1 MDTRL
6 QDNLN
11 GMQHDYM
18 APFLWLHGEDD
29 QLILNELQRIY
40 DSGIRSVCLESRVH
54 EDFVGEGWWSDVR
67 LIMEECHKKGMKVW
81 ILDDK
86 HFPSGHANGAFAKE
100 ENAHLRPWG
109 ITERHVDIA
118 GPVEEGCVMADAWK
132 WAEEDEMVAVLAC
145 KHVPGTE
152 TYTQVLDVSEG
163 MQDGMVYFSLPEG
176 MWRIVFLI
184 KTRSGID
191 AHSLLYCDMLDA
203 ASVRVFVDE
212 VYEKHYQKLQEYFG
226 NTFLGFF
233 SDEPGFRNNSKF
245 TFMAEMGKH
254 FTHYAWSDKLMSLL
268 ENVLGSDYRTMLPG
282 LWFDVEGGVSE
293 RIRYTYMD
301 MISREYSDNFCNQL
315 ADWCHAHGVEYIGH
329 VIEDNG
335 AHARTGVGTGHY
347 FRALSGQDMSGID
360 VVLHQIVPGLT
371 ECSNSGSVCYEHM
384 ENKFYHY
391 YLAKLGSSLAHM
403 DAKKKGRA
411 MCEIFGAFGW
421 AEGTRFMKYLADH
434 MLVRGINYYVPHAFS
449 PKLND
454 PDCPP
459 NFYDSGEN
467 ALYKYFRYIM
477 DYMNRACYL
486 LSDGVHVPAAAIL
499 YDAEGHW
506 VNKKKVPLE
515 DVAKELYDH
524 LLDYDIIPADV
535 LDQID
540 DEGVLNGE
548 KYPCLIV
555 PYYEGMP
562 EIICEKLQNVTVPI
576 IFVTMPGIDVPQE
589 LFGKKGPDAERFHA
603 ERNCTEGIREY
614 KVLDVSE
621 VAAYVREHV
630 GADVTSDYNDI
641 YLRYYHY
648 VRNGAHIYMF
658 NNEDI
663 NHTIRT
669 KVSLSAFEGG
679 DYVLYDAM
687 ENKAVA
693 GYSED
698 GQIEIVLPPYNTM
711 FVMFGDI
718 ETETMPRVS
727 YDIADTTVI
736 APEFRISYA
745 EERAEEYTYY
755 KTTAE
760 LFNVTGRNELPSFSG
775 NMKYEGTFEVEYSS
789 EREKPGKGGEEDCA
803 GEGKRPEKYVLDL
816 GKVGEA
822 AEVYV
827 NETFVGC
834 RLIPPYAYDISD
846 AIKAGSNALT
856 VIVSNHS
863 GYKKRD
869 GFSKYLL
876 FEPSGLLGPISLK
889 KFTPAD

>member
-6 QDNLN
+6 KDNLN
-11 GMQHDYM
+11 GIQHNYM
-18 APFLWLHGEDD
+18 APFLWLHGEEDN
-29 QLILNELQRIY
+29 LIVNELQRIY
-40 DSGIRSVCLESRVH
+40 DSGIRAVCLESRVH
-54 EDFVGEGWWSDVR
+54 EDFAGEGWWSDVR
-67 LIMEECHKKGMKVW
+67 LIMEECRKKDMKVW

-86 HFPSGHANGAFAKE
+86 HFPSGHANGAFEKP
-100 ENAHLRPWG
+100 ENVHLRPWG
-109 ITERHVDIA
+109 ITERHVDVA
-118 GPVEEGCVMADAWK
+118 GPVEEGCVMADVWK
-132 WAEEDEMVAVLAC
+132 CAEEDEIVAVLAC

-152 TYTQVLDVSEG
+152 RYTQVLDITEG
-163 MQDGMVYFSLPEG
+163 LQDGMVYFALPEG

-203 ASVRVFVDE
+203 ASVRLFVDE
-212 VYEKHYQKLQEYFG
+212 VYEKHYQELQEYFG

-245 TFMAEMGKH
+245 AFMSDTGKH
-254 FTHYAWSDKLMSLL
+254 FTHYPWHDKLLPML
-268 ENVLGSDYRTMLPG
+268 EDALGGSAHSMPEERIDVNVRAMLAG
-282 LWFDVEGGVSE
+282 LWFEVEGGISE
-293 RIRYTYMD
+293 KIRYNFMD
-301 MISREYSDNFCNQL
+301 VISREYRDNFCNQL
-315 ADWCHAHGVEYIGH
+315 GDWCREHGVEYIGH
-329 VIEDNG
+329 VIEDNN

-347 FRALSGQDMSGID
+347 FRALAGQDMSGID
-360 VVLHQIVPGLT
+360 VVLHQIIPGLT

-391 YLAKLGSSLAHM
+391 YLAKLGSSLAHI

-459 NFYDSGEN
+459 NFYDSGKN
-467 ALYKYFRYIM
+467 ALYKYFRHIM
-477 DYMNRACYL
+477 DYMNRACYML
-486 LSDGVHVPAAAIL
+486 NDGIHVPAAAIL
-499 YDAEGHW
+499 YDAEGYW
-506 VNKKKVPLE
+506 VNKRRVPLE

-540 DEGVLNGE
+540 DEGILNGE

-562 EIICEKLQNVTVPI
+562 ENIWEKLRKATLPV
-576 IFVTMPGIDVPQE
+576 IFVTMPGVEIADKSVFADWCQSPQVIA
-589 LFGKKGPDAERFHA
+589 L
-603 ERNCTEGIREY
+603 
-614 KVLDVSE
+614 SE
-621 VAAYVREHV
+621 VAAYVCDYV

-648 VRNGAHIYMF
+648 VRNDAHIYMF

-663 NHTIRT
+663 NNIIRT
-669 KVSLSAFEGG
+669 KVSLSAFAGG
-679 DYVLYDAM
+679 EYILYDAM
-687 ENKAVA
+687 ENKAFA

-698 GQIEIVLPPYNTM
+698 GQIEIILPPYNSV
-711 FVMFGDI
+711 FVMLGEIQTEGLPKVSGDI
-718 ETETMPRVS
+718 V
-727 YDIADTTVI
+727 DKTVI
-736 APEFRISYA
+736 TPEFRISYA
-745 EERAEEYTYY
+745 EEKAEEYTYY
-755 KTTAE
+755 KTTDR
-760 LFNVTGRNELPSFSG
+760 LFNVTGRKELPHFSG
-775 NMKYEGTFEVEYSS
+775 NMKYEGIFEFADQITDEENVVGTERVS
-789 EREKPGKGGEEDCA
+789 EVKKDI
-803 GEGKRPEKYVLDL
+803 KYMLDL
-816 GKVGEA
+816 GNVGEA

-827 NETFVGC
+827 NDTFVGR
-834 RLIPPYAYDISD
+834 RLIPPYAFDISE
-846 AIKAGSNALT
+846 AIKSGTNALT

-863 GYKKRD
+863 GYNKRD
-869 GFSKYLL
+869 HFSKYLL
-876 FEPSGLLGPISLK
+876 FEPSGLLGPIELK
-889 KFTPAD
+889 KIAPTD